1 MRKIL
6 MIQGM
11 YQAQKPSRSSFIP
24 IRGLQYHLR
33 EWGQPQAGELPLV
46 LLHGWMDVSASFQ
59 FVVDALQS
67 ERWIISPDWRGYGL
81 SDPGATDNFWFPDY
95 LADLDALLDHL
106 CPEQSIDLV
115 GHSMGGHVAMLYSG
129 VRPERIRRLVNL
141 EGFGMAATVPAQAPG
156 RYAQWLDQLRQ
167 LRLGEMA
174 LRPYADQDGVAR
186 RLMKNNPRLSADKAQ
201 WLAPHWAEQQAD
213 GQWIIR
219 GHPAH
224 KVVNAQLYQVEET
237 KAVYQRISAPTLV
250 VHASDDSLQTWWK
263 GKYGREEFHQRASV
277 VPQLQ
282 HVTLPDTGHMLHHD
296 QPQALADMIEAFLAS
311 P

>member
-115 GHSMGGHVAMLYSG
+115 GHDLFWCG
-129 VRPERIRRLVNL
+129 
-141 EGFGMAATVPAQAPG
+141 
-156 RYAQWLDQLRQ
+156 WLFQEL
-167 LRLGEMA
+167 
-174 LRPYADQDGVAR
+174 
-186 RLMKNNPRLSADKAQ
+186 
-201 WLAPHWAEQQAD
+201 
-213 GQWIIR
+213 
-219 GHPAH
+219 
-224 KVVNAQLYQVEET
+224 
-237 KAVYQRISAPTLV
+237 
-250 VHASDDSLQTWWK
+250 
-263 GKYGREEFHQRASV
+263 
-277 VPQLQ
+277 
-282 HVTLPDTGHMLHHD
+282 
-296 QPQALADMIEAFLAS
+296 
-311 P
+311 